1 MFHYRLCSIKRTQ
14 AYALLFSS
22 PQFLSLLL
30 IASCVCLPVT
40 LPCYPCQ
47 SLLLFFQPHPHFQGT
62 AQSFSGY
69 QVLILK
75 VQVAKK
81 TLEIFTDAS
90 IVNNW

>member
-1 MFHYRLCSIKRTQ
+1 MFHYRLCSIKWTQ

-30 IASCVCLPVT
+30 LHPVSVSQSH
-40 LPCYPCQ
+40 YPAIFVKVYY
-47 SLLLFFQPHPHFQGT
+47 LFFQPHPHFQGT
-62 AQSFSGY
+62 AQSFSGH